1 MAGRVRMTRYL
12 QHAALIV
19 DVPSVE
25 TLRGL
30 LLVEIAIAKGGIVE
44 REEGEPVEATRQL
57 ARATWREET

>member
-1 MAGRVRMTRYL
+1 MAERVRTTRYL

-30 LLVEIAIAKGGIVE
+30 LLVEIAIAEGGIVD
-44 REEGEPVEATRQL
+44 RKD
-57 ARATWREET
+57 